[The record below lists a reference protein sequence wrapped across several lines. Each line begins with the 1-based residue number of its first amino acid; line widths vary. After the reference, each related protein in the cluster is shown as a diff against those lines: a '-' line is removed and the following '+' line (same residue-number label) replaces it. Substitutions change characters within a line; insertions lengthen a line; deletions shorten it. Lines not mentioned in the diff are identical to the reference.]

1 MKKMTR
7 FSALAFGAAA
17 AAVFSFTTP
26 AAARDKV
33 SGEEELAKLLEGR
46 VAGEP
51 VRCIRDHPN
60 QPMRIIDKTAI
71 VYGRG
76 KTIYVQRTRNPEDID
91 DDDTLVI
98 YKTDASRLCRLDHI
112 NTIDRVT
119 GFYTG
124 NLIFEDFIPYT
135 KVDEA
140 DEDQDAQEDDSE

>member
-1 MKKMTR
+1 MKRMKDL
-7 FSALAFGAAA
+7 AKLAFGAAA
-17 AAVFSFTTP
+17 AAVLSSGT
-26 AAARDKV
+26 AAAAKDRI

-51 VRCIRDHPN
+51 VRCIRDYPN

-135 KVDEA
+135 KA
-140 DEDQDAQEDDSE
+140 DEGQDADEDDSE